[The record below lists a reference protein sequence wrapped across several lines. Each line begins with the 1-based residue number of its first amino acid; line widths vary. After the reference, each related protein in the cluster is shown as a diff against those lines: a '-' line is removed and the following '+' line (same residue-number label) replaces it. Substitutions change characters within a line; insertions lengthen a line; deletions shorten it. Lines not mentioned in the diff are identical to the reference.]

1 MNCVN
6 FTGNVVREPELKT
19 TQSGTSYTRNA
30 LAVVSGFGEN
40 RKTNFFNFTV
50 WGKSAEAFCKY
61 VKKGN
66 RIGIECEAQTNEY
79 TNKDNVKITQIDFRV
94 KDWEFLQSKSESND
108 ATAEEPAPK
117 KSSSKPASTPKSD
130 DSFINIP
137 DGIDEE
143 LPFQ

>member
-6 FTGNVVREPELKT
+6 FTGNVAREPELKS
-19 TQSGTSYTRNA
+19 TQGGTSYTRNA
-30 LAVVSGFGEN
+30 IAVMSGFGEN

-79 TNKDNVKITQIDFRV
+79 TNKDNVKITQIEFRV
-94 KDWEFLQSKSESND
+94 KDWEFLQSKSESN
-108 ATAEEPAPK
+108 EGSPSEPKEKNNSPA
-117 KSSSKPASTPKSD
+117 PASTPKTD

-143 LPFQ
+143 LPFH